1 MKNVYIILSQT
12 RTKFGRA
19 IRRVGKMKYNHTA
32 IVLDDDFNEWYS
44 FARKHHSAVLTGG
57 LVKENIQRY
66 TLKKDGAVQS
76 AVFCIKLTDKKYEAI
91 KKNIERIYCD
101 NEYIYNLL
109 SVLTYPLFHGFKT
122 YKAFTC
128 SEFVAYLLSS
138 GGFGKL
144 FKEEFCTYKPDDI
157 GMFLNDYLVYEGDLR
172 DYVLDKE
179 RNDMITTEYFKS
191 FSGRDLRESIVN
203 LYRMFARLFY
213 RV

>member
-12 RTKFGRA
+12 RTKFGWA
-19 IRRVGKMKYNHTA
+19 IRRVGKVKYNHTA
-32 IVLDDDFNEWYS
+32 IALDDDFTEWYS

-57 LVKENIQRY
+57 VVKENIQRY

-76 AVFCIKLTDKKYEAI
+76 AVFCIKLTDKKYEKI
-91 KKNIERIYCD
+91 KKNIEKIYSD

-109 SVLTYPLFHGFKT
+109 SVITYPVFQGFKT

-128 SEFVAYLLSS
+128 AEFVAYLLDSAGV
-138 GGFGKL
+138 GGM
-144 FKEEFCTYKPDDI
+144 FKEEFYKYTPDDI
-157 GMFLNDYLVYEGDLR
+157 GKFLNDYLVFEGDLR
-172 DYVLDKE
+172 DYVMNKD
-179 RNDMITTEYFKS
+179 RNDMVTAEYFKH
-191 FSGRDLRESIVN
+191 FSRVDLRESVVN